1 MAPYHLPLDA
11 QYASM
16 PWDEIDTVVFDV
28 GNVLVAF
35 QPQRILE
42 EVFPGEPEKHAL
54 LLDKVFHS
62 PCWIMLDRGTLS
74 LDEAADAMAGLD
86 KSLRPDIRHLLDAW
100 ADLKHPIPEGVETL
114 RLCKAKGKRCL
125 ILSNYRAESFRQI
138 EEKFDFFRLAD
149 GMVISSRVHML
160 KPTAEIYHYL
170 LDHFRLDGNRTLFI
184 DDAPANIEGALR
196 CGIQGLCF
204 NAPGKLKR
212 FFGF

>member
-86 KSLRPDIRHLLDAW
+86 QSLRPEIRHLLDAW

-149 GMVISSRVHML
+149 GMVISSRVHLL
-160 KPTAEIYHYL
+160 KPSAEIYHYL
-170 LDHFRLDGNRTLFI
+170 LDHFHLDGNRTLFI

-204 NAPGKLKR
+204 NAPGKLER

>member
-1 MAPYHLPLDA
+1 M
-11 QYASM
+11 
-16 PWDEIDTVVFDV
+16 
-28 GNVLVAF
+28 
-35 QPQRILE
+35 
-42 EVFPGEPEKHAL
+42 
-54 LLDKVFHS
+54 
-62 PCWIMLDRGTLS
+62 
-74 LDEAADAMAGLD
+74 
-86 KSLRPDIRHLLDAW
+86 
-100 ADLKHPIPEGVETL
+100 ETL

-149 GMVISSRVHML
+149 GMVISSRVHLL

>member
-1 MAPYHLPLDA
+1 MVPYHLPLDA

-42 EVFPGEPEKHAL
+42 EVFPGEPEKPAL

-86 KSLRPDIRHLLDAW
+86 KSLRPEIRHLLDAW
-100 ADLKHPIPEGVETL
+100 ADLNHPNPEGV
-114 RLCKAKGKRCL
+114 
-125 ILSNYRAESFRQI
+125 
-138 EEKFDFFRLAD
+138 
-149 GMVISSRVHML
+149 
-160 KPTAEIYHYL
+160 
-170 LDHFRLDGNRTLFI
+170 
-184 DDAPANIEGALR
+184 
-196 CGIQGLCF
+196 
-204 NAPGKLKR
+204 
-212 FFGF
+212 